1 MRISDLA
8 REAGVPLATIK
19 FYLREGLLQNGRLTS
34 KTQAQYD
41 DDHINRLRLVRFLIE
56 FGHLTISATKEL
68 LASLDDAPKSIEDL
82 LEIAHIA
89 LGRDDGKENI
99 DIQDVQTM
107 LRCWGW
113 RVDDESYASLRSL
126 SNDLSEL
133 NSVGVPLSREE
144 LDSFAKAMHEVAE
157 IEVNQTPTIPD
168 SGDRLHWVARTIAI
182 NLVLLDLRRL
192 ALHDVYRRRRESRG
206 GSKA

>member
-1 MRISDLA
+1 VRISDLA

-41 DDHINRLRLVRFLIE
+41 DDHINHLRVVRFLTE
-56 FGHLTISATKEL
+56 FDHLTISATKEL

-89 LGRDDGKENI
+89 LCRHDGKENI
-99 DIQDVQTM
+99 DTQDAVQTM
-107 LRCWGW
+107 LRRWGW
-113 RVDDESYASLRSL
+113 RVDDESCESLRSL

-133 NSVGVPLSREE
+133 NSVGLSSEPR
-144 LDSFAKAMHEVAE
+144 
-157 IEVNQTPTIPD
+157 
-168 SGDRLHWVARTIAI
+168 RT
-182 NLVLLDLRRL
+182 
-192 ALHDVYRRRRESRG
+192 G
-206 GSKA
+206 